1 MLPWILLSTIIAA
14 IILIVI
20 IRAVRF
26 KPEPSSL
33 HKAGNDKPDIKRIT
47 ESMSKML
54 QFKTVSRINR
64 DEVDL
69 KAFTDFKKY
78 IKSRYPAV
86 VKASKIS
93 EHGQSGILFKI
104 KGKSPEAPVVLMSH
118 YDVVPADGEWEHP
131 PFSGKVTKG
140 RIWGRGALDNKHTL
154 CGIMEACE
162 YLLSNKHEFSNDLYL
177 AFSGDEEIIGGS
189 AEAIVDHLS
198 KQKVKPAIVI
208 DEGGAVVENVFPGV
222 KKRCA
227 VVGIAEK
234 GYLSLELS
242 AKSKGGHASAPPDD
256 TPVTVLSEA
265 VCRVNKSS
273 AFKLKLTESV
283 KLLFNNVAKH
293 SESFAIKL
301 IFANLWL
308 FLPVVKLLAKK
319 TGGEFLAMFKTTA
332 AFTMMSGSRQINVL
346 PPEAKVGINLRILT
360 GETVESSVS
369 AIEKKINDPRVETKV
384 VYGHNP
390 SSVSRVDEG
399 FDRVKD
405 AILKTWSDVVVAP
418 YLMTACTDSRSYHK
432 LCDNVYRFSPVH
444 MTRDEIGTIHG
455 NNESIEIDNLM
466 DCVKFYINFIK
477 MS

>member
-1 MLPWILLSTIIAA
+1 MLPWIILSIIISA
-14 IILIVI
+14 IILVVI
-20 IRAVRF
+20 IRTVRF
-26 KPEPSSL
+26 KPEPASL
-33 HKAGNDKPDIKRIT
+33 PQAGNDKPDIKRIT

-54 QFKTVSRINR
+54 QFKTVSRINK

-86 VKASKIS
+86 IKSSKIS
-93 EHGQSGILFKI
+93 EHGPSGMLFKI
-104 KGKSPEAPVVLMSH
+104 KGKSSEAPVVLMSH
-118 YDVVPADGEWEHP
+118 YDVVPADGEWQHP

-162 YLLSNKHEFSNDLYL
+162 YLLKNKHVFDNDLYL

-189 AEAIVDHLS
+189 AEAIVNHLA
-198 KQKVKPAIVI
+198 KLKVTPAIVI

-242 AKSKGGHASAPPDD
+242 VKSSGGHASAPPSD
-256 TPVTVLSEA
+256 TPVTILSEA
-265 VCRVNKSS
+265 VCRVNRSS

-283 KLLFNNVAKH
+283 KLLFNSVARH

-301 IFANLWL
+301 IFANLWI

-346 PPEAKVGINLRILT
+346 PPEANVGINLRILT
-360 GETVESSVS
+360 GETVESAVAS
-369 AIEKKINDPRVETKV
+369 IEKKINDPRVKTKV
-384 VYGHNP
+384 LYGHNP
-390 SSVSRVDEG
+390 STVSRVDKG
-399 FDRVKD
+399 FERVKD
-405 AILKTWSDVVVAP
+405 AILKTWSDAVVAP
-418 YLMTACTDSRSYHK
+418 YLMTACTDSRSYHII
-432 LCDNVYRFSPVH
+432 CSNVYRFSPVH
-444 MTRDEIGTIHG
+444 MTRDEISTIHG
-455 NNESIEIDNLM
+455 NNESISIENLN
-466 DCVKFYINFIK
+466 DCVKFYINFLRG
-477 MS
+477 M

>member
-1 MLPWILLSTIIAA
+1 MLPWIILLII
-14 IILIVI
+14 ILLLTLIVI

-26 KPEPSSL
+26 KPEPQTEPQKS
-33 HKAGNDKPDIKRIT
+33 KDKPDTKRIT

-54 QFKTVSRINR
+54 QFKTISSINK

-69 KAFTDFKKY
+69 KAFSDFIKY
-78 IKSRYPAV
+78 IKTRYPKV
-86 VKASKIS
+86 IKASKIS
-93 EHGQSGILFKI
+93 EHGPSGILFKI
-104 KGKSPEAPVVLMSH
+104 KGKSSASPVVLMSH
-118 YDVVPADGEWEHP
+118 YDVVPADGVWENP

-162 YLLSNKHEFSNDLYL
+162 YLLENKHEFENDLYL

-198 KQKVKPAIVI
+198 KEKITPAIVI

-242 AKSKGGHASAPPDD
+242 TKSKGGHASAPPDD
-256 TPVTVLSEA
+256 TPVTILSEA
-265 VCRVNKSS
+265 VCRVNKSGV
-273 AFKLKLTESV
+273 FKLKLTESV
-283 KLLFNNVAKH
+283 KFLFNTVARH
-293 SESFAIKL
+293 SESFTIKV

-308 FLPVVKLLAKK
+308 FLPVVKIIAKK

-360 GETVESSVS
+360 GESVETAVS
-369 AIEKKINDPRVETKV
+369 AIEKKISDPRVETKV
-384 VYGHNP
+384 LYGHNP
-390 SSVSRVDEG
+390 STVSKVDEG

-405 AILKTWSDVVVAP
+405 AILTIWGDAVVAP
-418 YLMTACTDSRSYHK
+418 YLMAACTDSRSYHK
-432 LCDNVYRFSPVH
+432 ICSNVYRFSPVH
-444 MTRDEIGTIHG
+444 MTKDELGTIHG
-455 NNESIEIDNLM
+455 NNESISIENIT
-466 DCVKFYINFIK
+466 DCVKFYISFLK
-477 MS
+477 KS